1 MSDTS
6 SRRPAVELPERNA
19 PIYLDYQATT
29 PTDPRVVDAMAPY
42 FMVKYGNPASTSHF
56 YGWEAEEAVEK
67 SREQIASLIG
77 AEPREIIFTSGATEA
92 NNLAIQG
99 IAGFYGERKNHIV
112 TTRTEHKC
120 VLETCKYLEGQG
132 FDVTYL
138 EVDKGGLIDLEKL
151 KDAITENTVMVSIM
165 AVNNEIGIIQPIA
178 GIGAICRER
187 KVFFHTDAAQAIGK
201 IPIDVNEINIDLMS
215 ISGHKVYGPMGIGV
229 LYMRRRP
236 RVRLKPLF
244 QGGGQERGMRSGTL
258 STPLCVGM
266 GEACAISEEE
276 LAEEATRLSR
286 LRDML
291 YQGIVGRVPD
301 VHLNGDAQKRI
312 PGNLNFSFD
321 HVDGNG
327 LIAGLTGISVSS
339 GSACTS
345 GDVAPSYV
353 LKALGVEDAL
363 AFACV
368 RIGLGRFTTS
378 ADVKFA
384 VETIVE
390 KVAKL
395 RAAHP
400 ENKVSA

>member
-6 SRRPAVELPERNA
+6 FRRPAVEFPERNA

-29 PTDPRVVDAMAPY
+29 PTDPRVFEVMTPY
-42 FMVKYGNPASTSHF
+42 FMEKFGNPASTSHF

-77 AEPREIIFTSGATEA
+77 AEPKEIIFTSGATEA

-99 IAGFYGERKNHIV
+99 VASFYGKRKNHIV
-112 TTRTEHKC
+112 TTVTDHKC
-120 VLETCKYLEGQG
+120 VLETCKYLESQG

-138 EVDKGGLIDLEKL
+138 EVNNGGLIDLDQL
-151 KDAITENTVMVSIM
+151 NDVITENTVMVSIM
-165 AVNNEIGIIQPIA
+165 AVNNEIGTIQSMVE
-178 GIGAICRER
+178 IGAICHER
-187 KVFFHTDAAQAIGK
+187 KVFFHTDAAQAVGK
-201 IPIDVNEINIDLMS
+201 IPINVNEMNIDLMS
-215 ISGHKVYGPMGIGV
+215 ISGHKIYGPMGIGV
-229 LYMRRRP
+229 LYLRRRP

-266 GEACAISEEE
+266 GEACAIAEQELTEEV
-276 LAEEATRLSR
+276 ARLTR
-286 LRDML
+286 LRDIL
-291 YQGIVGRVPD
+291 YQGVVGRLPG
-301 VHLNGDAQKRI
+301 VHLNGDADRRI

-321 HVDGNG
+321 KVDGNG
-327 LIAGLTGISVSS
+327 LIASLSGISVSS

-353 LKALGVEDAL
+353 LKALGVDDAL
-363 AFACV
+363 AFACL
-368 RIGLGRFTTS
+368 RIGLGRFTTPK
-378 ADVKFA
+378 DVEFA

-390 KVAKL
+390 NVTKL
-395 RAAHP
+395 RAK
-400 ENKVSA
+400 NL